1 MKTETI
7 KTYLRF
13 KEPPLKLSPEKVY
26 MADNKHCSGNEIDIV
41 SFEKAKEFTSTG
53 KAFEWF
59 RNKEIKV
66 DCEVVKVRHTIEEI
80 ESHTLRKIFRV
91 DDPNIFIKYK
101 VQFIA
106 FSGAVECQ
114 YYDDEQDARNCAIV
128 VHGTNDIT
136 AEYIGEV
143 EGVMVKGKFRE
154 LKA

>member
-1 MKTETI
+1 MKIETI

-13 KEPPLKLSPEKVY
+13 KEPPYKLSPNDIY
-26 MADNKHCSGNEIDIV
+26 MADNEHCSGNEIDIV

-80 ESHTLRKIFRV
+80 ESRTLRKIFRV
-91 DDPNIFIKYK
+91 DDPNIFTKYK
-101 VQFIA
+101 VEETPFG
-106 FSGAVECQ
+106 GAVECH
-114 YYDDEQDARNCAIV
+114 YYDDEQDARNYTTATNGKNYVTAI
-128 VHGTNDIT
+128 
-136 AEYIGEV
+136 YLGEV